1 MIQSSGPESASLVRE
16 IAANISAIVGST
28 YGKKGGFA
36 IITDGRESFS
46 TKDGVTVV
54 TELWSDNMIEQGV
67 IDTIREAS
75 MNTLSKAGD
84 GTTSTIVLANEILKR
99 FDRNDFMSKNEII
112 SGVISNIRKMAKI
125 VPIDSE
131 EMLAVA
137 MTSTAGDKKLSE
149 AILEGFIVAEKEG
162 VSDVIVEPSQKIE
175 TTVEVVDGIRFTANP
190 ADIAFYRDMSR
201 METSFD
207 DIHVIVS
214 GSEITGESDIVN
226 MITECITR
234 DIRKLVVIAPSY
246 SQAAVSAMMVNNYKT
261 IDIMPLTVYDDSPA
275 RMNMAIKVVATALG
289 AEIIGENNG
298 IRVAD
303 VKIEHMGTIE
313 KFHIGGNKVTI
324 SGTNSCDKKIQEL
337 LDHLKPGL
345 RFADSDQERDMIK
358 SLISILKKKVVKVI
372 VGGSAKGSTKE
383 RQDRANDCVNA
394 IELALAG
401 GIVPGAGEAYVAMS
415 NGVKSHTDLHSAGR
429 AVSDMLD
436 MSSEGG
442 GFKPL
447 DPAIVIEV
455 VAEQAI
461 DLAYMLGM
469 TNTIVIKKKKESY
482 E

>member
-1 MIQSSGPESASLVRE
+1 
-16 IAANISAIVGST
+16 
-28 YGKKGGFA
+28 
-36 IITDGRESFS
+36 
-46 TKDGVTVV
+46 
-54 TELWSDNMIEQGV
+54 
-67 IDTIREAS
+67 
-75 MNTLSKAGD
+75 
-84 GTTSTIVLANEILKR
+84 
-99 FDRNDFMSKNEII
+99 
-112 SGVISNIRKMAKI
+112 
-125 VPIDSE
+125 
-131 EMLAVA
+131 
-137 MTSTAGDKKLSE
+137 
-149 AILEGFIVAEKEG
+149 
-162 VSDVIVEPSQKIE
+162 
-175 TTVEVVDGIRFTANP
+175 
-190 ADIAFYRDMSR
+190 
-201 METSFD
+201 
-207 DIHVIVS
+207 
-214 GSEITGESDIVN
+214 
-226 MITECITR
+226 
-234 DIRKLVVIAPSY
+234 
-246 SQAAVSAMMVNNYKT
+246 
-261 IDIMPLTVYDDSPA
+261 
-275 RMNMAIKVVATALG
+275 MNMAIKVVATALG